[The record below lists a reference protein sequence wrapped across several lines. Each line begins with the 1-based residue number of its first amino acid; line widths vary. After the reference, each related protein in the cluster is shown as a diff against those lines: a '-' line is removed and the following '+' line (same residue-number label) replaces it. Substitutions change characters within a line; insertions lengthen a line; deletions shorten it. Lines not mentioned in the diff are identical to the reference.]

1 MQRPI
6 RLALG
11 FFVVIAVVVAI
22 FVVFQVTSKPV
33 TPAVMTSI
41 GFVQNQA
48 VPNFSDTEHTVTNAA
63 QITEF
68 EALAAKYNVDLAHFN
83 TAQNDVCTGGLGTT
97 ITLKFDRLPTDTV
110 QIYSCSGSVAKGT
123 FVTDATHLF
132 SGWRLKDLSP

>member
-22 FVVFQVTSKPV
+22 FVVVQVTSKPV
-33 TPAVMTSI
+33 VPAVITSI
-41 GFVQNQA
+41 GYVQNQA
-48 VPNFSDTEHTVTNAA
+48 VPNFTDAEHTVTDVA
-63 QITEF
+63 QIKDF
-68 EALAAKYNVDLAHFN
+68 ENLAAKYNVDLAHFN

-97 ITLKFDRLPTDTV
+97 VTIKFDRLPTDTV

-132 SGWRLKDLSP
+132 SGWRAKDVSP